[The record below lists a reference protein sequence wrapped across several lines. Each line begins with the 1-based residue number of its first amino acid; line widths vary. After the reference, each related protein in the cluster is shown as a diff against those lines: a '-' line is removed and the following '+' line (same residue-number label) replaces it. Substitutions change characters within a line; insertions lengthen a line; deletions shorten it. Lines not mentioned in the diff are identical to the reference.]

1 MIRKFHQKHRNGDS
15 QSRFPVLFMPA
26 DQSRRV
32 FCIWQHNCKA
42 ALKRILRTSELLLL
56 FTFQGFQWVNGFT
69 VNKDAQVQVRAGR
82 PAGVAGFGNDLSLLD
97 CISGFHKKF

>member
-1 MIRKFHQKHRNGDS
+1 M
-15 QSRFPVLFMPA
+15 LFMPA
-26 DQSRRV
+26 DQSARYTFFDIRRLNLYFFCFLQRG

-69 VNKDAQVQVRAGR
+69 VNQNTQVQVRASC
-82 PAGVAGFGNDLSLLD
+82 PAGVAGFRNDLSLTD
-97 CISGFHKKF
+97 FCSGVHQKF